1 MKTRVPSS
9 MAALVL
15 RVENTVIFCWMLF
28 HLAKTVCVGP
38 SLHFACFAQESSWKL
53 WGAMRF
59 PPEILLPLPPNS
71 LLSEEEPGEKA
82 RRPPARP
89 ARVCRLRSGASLQG
103 LAPRP
108 PHRFPD
114 PPGPTWSRRPW
125 RALPAAGAAPGPP
138 CAHTQ
143 AGRVVREGGRGPPRA
158 PAANGRIM
166 KFFVEEP
173 CFIQIVIWVELSK
186 AAFYLRFPDK
196 PLFFLLP
203 VSVSLLFS

>member
-82 RRPPARP
+82 RRPPARLGCAGCAAGHHCRAWHLACP
-89 ARVCRLRSGASLQG
+89 VGFQTHLGPPGAGGPGAPCLRPAQHLGRHVPTRRPAAWSARVGEGRRG
-103 LAPRP
+103 LPQRTVA
-108 PHRFPD
+108 
-114 PPGPTWSRRPW
+114 
-125 RALPAAGAAPGPP
+125 
-138 CAHTQ
+138 
-143 AGRVVREGGRGPPRA
+143 
-158 PAANGRIM
+158 
-166 KFFVEEP
+166 
-173 CFIQIVIWVELSK
+173 
-186 AAFYLRFPDK
+186 
-196 PLFFLLP
+196 
-203 VSVSLLFS
+203 